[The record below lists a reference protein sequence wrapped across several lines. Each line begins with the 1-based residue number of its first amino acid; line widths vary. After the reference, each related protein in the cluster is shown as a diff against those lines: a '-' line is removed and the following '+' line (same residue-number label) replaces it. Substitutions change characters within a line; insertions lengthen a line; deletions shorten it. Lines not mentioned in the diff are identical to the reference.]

1 MTDEEALRLVQKVTA
16 LPGFTRGIGTRVV
29 AARPGYVTMALERRP
44 DLLQPQ
50 GHFHGG
56 VISALADHAAGGAV
70 TTAFPAG
77 RFAVTVDLH
86 VNFLAPAEHHRCGPG
101 RDLCCL
107 AAGPP
112 DLRGRSRHH
121 AGRRNAGRGALNGR
135 NWRSGQGRAN
145 LAAELTCEKPCS
157 LSTSLPAP
165 VRLPR

>member
-29 AARPGYVTMALERRP
+29 AARPGCVTMALERRP

-86 VNFLAPAEHHRCGPG
+86 VNFLAPAQGDELVAVARAIQAGGTIGVAQVEIFAVKPEARHVCAVAVATMRAVEMPAGG
-101 RDLCCL
+101 LR
-107 AAGPP
+107 AAG
-112 DLRGRSRHH
+112 
-121 AGRRNAGRGALNGR
+121 
-135 NWRSGQGRAN
+135 Q
-145 LAAELTCEKPCS
+145 LT
-157 LSTSLPAP
+157 
-165 VRLPR
+165 